1 MVTERAHVNSIRSKT
16 ETKAIRL
23 PVVLSGGSLEP
34 AGNGWPRQMITQRHN
49 PAYRSA
55 CIKKETSLRTFLFLC
70 NLFITFSSVFLFTVF
85 TSVNFFFRVS
95 KDKYLIE
102 PLLNGSNA
110 TRVFAFDNVCDLFW
124 KFQNPFFNNFFIF
137 INFKLYFLNFKTKNI
152 KNMV

>member
-1 MVTERAHVNSIRSKT
+1 M
-16 ETKAIRL
+16 
-23 PVVLSGGSLEP
+23 
-34 AGNGWPRQMITQRHN
+34 W
-49 PAYRSA
+49 
-55 CIKKETSLRTFLFLC
+55 TFLFLC

-137 INFKLYFLNFKTKNI
+137 DNVDCDVVIDKTKDIQIEVFNRAFYFDDILNAHFITFGIFDNRNGAVQLIKLQVMIDGHGFARFDVVEYETFVKCSNI
-152 KNMV
+152 